1 MNATEEE
8 EEEEEVR
15 AQGRRVIMSAVVYKH
30 ARFIG

>member
-8 EEEEEVR
+8 GEGEVR
-15 AQGRRVIMSAVVYKH
+15 AQGRRVIMSAIVYKH